1 MILAT
6 TVNNGTTGLLE
17 KIRGTSVGSGTDG
30 SNSANS
36 KTFNSAATVF
46 GSGSGGLSVVAGDVL
61 HIIGVGAFVVS
72 ATPGSTDKAITV
84 ETFIAPSTSSQSFQ
98 ILRGGLSDGQIVDI
112 QANTAGGH
120 VILYRPFAPKRSTGF
135 LANTQAEAITTSY
148 VAGDV
153 VTLNWTGVVDE
164 LASEPHDQV
173 KISHLEMHFTSAT
186 GVTGVEFALS
196 WDAGGDHIAL
206 GPTAA
211 ALSPFVGLTT
221 NSEVSLSA
229 SFGEQVID
237 FSNTDAASGKTL
249 YLHLKLTG
257 AGATLA
263 TARLYWFV

>member
-1 MILAT
+1 MILST
-6 TVNNGTTGLLE
+6 TVNNGTTGLLT
-17 KIRGTSVGSGTDG
+17 KIRGTLVGSGTDG
-30 SNSANS
+30 SNSAND

-46 GSGSGGLSVVAGDVL
+46 GSNGLGVVAGDVL
-61 HIIGVGAFVVS
+61 HIIGVGEFVVA
-72 ATPGSTDKAITV
+72 ATPGAAATSVTV
-84 ETFIAPSTSSQSFQ
+84 ETFIAPSTSSQAFQ
-98 ILRGGLSDGQIVDI
+98 ILRGGLTESQIYDI
-112 QANTAGGH
+112 QSNAAGGH
-120 VILYRPFAPKRSTGF
+120 VILYNPFAPKKSKGF
-135 LANTQAEAITTSY
+135 LANTSTQAVTTAY
-148 VAGDV
+148 AAGNA
-153 VTLNWTGVVDE
+153 VTLNWSGTVDD

-237 FSNTDAASGKTL
+237 FSNSDAASGKKL

-257 AGATLA
+257 AGATLS